1 MSKVVVF
8 DHPLIQHKLS
18 IMRDKNTGT
27 KEFRELLSE
36 IAMLMVFEVT
46 RDLETKEVEVET
58 PITTCKTRVLSDI
71 KQEGNGVY
79 TFTIKGL
86 KSYDLDK
93 FYTITL
99 SKGAETIE
107 INYSPYTYARS
118 QWNSSDETLQNLVKA
133 FVAYGNAARVL
144 WPND

>member
-1 MSKVVVF
+1 MYS
-8 DHPLIQHKLS
+8 
-18 IMRDKNTGT
+18 
-27 KEFRELLSE
+27 
-36 IAMLMVFEVT
+36 
-46 RDLETKEVEVET
+46 
-58 PITTCKTRVLSDI
+58 
-71 KQEGNGVY
+71 
-79 TFTIKGL
+79 FTIKGL

-133 FVAYGNAARVL
+133 FVAYGNAAMFL